1 MTRSPLKLLSF
12 SICSVF
18 FVATVA
24 QAGPIAD
31 QAAEIEALLAAED
44 FAGAGLAADVL
55 YQSVWDAT
63 TEISFRQVQL
73 VSEPASG
80 FGIYN
85 PRADA
90 KFKAGEPVIIYA
102 EPYGYGFGTP
112 ADGLNSINF
121 DVDLKVLSESGEV
134 LGEMPGLAALELQS
148 RVKNH
153 EFQANLTYNLN
164 CITPGSYVLQTTM
177 RDKNSAK
184 SGSFETAIEIVE

>member
-1 MTRSPLKLLSF
+1 MMKPPMKMISISIFAVLL
-12 SICSVF
+12 
-18 FVATVA
+18 ATTTT

-31 QAAEIEALLAAED
+31 QAAEIETLLAAD
-44 FAGAGLAADVL
+44 DIAGAGLAADAL

-63 TEISFRQVQL
+63 TAISFRNVVL
-73 VSEPASG
+73 VSETASG

-102 EPYGYGFGTP
+102 EPYGYSFGTP

-121 DVDLKVLSESGEV
+121 DVDLKVLSETGEV
-134 LGEMPGLAALELQS
+134 LGEMPNLAALELQS

-164 CITPGSYVLQTTM
+164 GITPGNYVLQTTL
-177 RDKNSAK
+177 RDKNSEK
-184 SGSFETAIEIVE
+184 VGTFETAIEIVE